1 MIILTKEQI
10 ISIHSI
16 LIKQTGGLDGIRDYN
31 LLESALKAPFQTFD
45 GEELYP
51 TIQKKAACIC
61 FALIKNHSF
70 IDGNKRI
77 GILAMM
83 TFLQLNGFSV
93 DCSDEELIHLGLGLA
108 SGEIDY
114 KNLLLWIIEQTE

>member
-16 LIKQTGGLDGIRDYN
+16 LINQTGGLDGVRDYN

-83 TFLQLNGFSV
+83 TFLKLNGMSI
-93 DCSDEELIHLGLGLA
+93 DCSDEELIHLGLA
-108 SGEIDY
+108 STEINY
-114 KNLLLWIIEQTE
+114 KDLLMWVIEQTK